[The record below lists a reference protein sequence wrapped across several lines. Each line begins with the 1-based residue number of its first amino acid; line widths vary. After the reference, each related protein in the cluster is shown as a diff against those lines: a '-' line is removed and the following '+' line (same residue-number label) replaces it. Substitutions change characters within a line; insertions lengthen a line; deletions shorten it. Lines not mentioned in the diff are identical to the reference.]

1 MPVEEDDTKETVLE
15 LNNVKIEAFPSQAY
29 YNNYYTVYYNIA
41 YT

>member
-29 YNNYYTVYYNIA
+29 YNNYYTVYYIIA